1 VAAAASIAAPV
12 EEVKGWLESLLR
24 FGLAGKRRIRSTAAV
39 QVPGPPPYPQTIQ
52 DAEHLRLLSVFHYV
66 LAGLNVLFGFF
77 PSIYIFMGSMII
89 SGKFGS
95 STLAKPDPN
104 GWIFIIMGVLM
115 SLLIWGMAV
124 AFFLTGRW
132 LGARRNW
139 TFCFVIACISCA
151 GFPLGT
157 ALGVFT
163 IMVLVR
169 PSVKGLFGKPL
180 SGYYLNR

>member
-1 VAAAASIAAPV
+1 M
-12 EEVKGWLESLLR
+12 
-24 FGLAGKRRIRSTAAV
+24 
-39 QVPGPPPYPQTIQ
+39 Q

-95 STLAKPDPN
+95 STVAKPDPN
-104 GWIFIIMGVLM
+104 GWIFIIVGVLM
-115 SLLIWGMAV
+115 SLLIWGMAL
-124 AFFLTGRW
+124 AFFLSGRW

-169 PSVKGLFGKPL
+169 PSVKALFGKPL